1 MTAEKKH
8 ILLQVANVF
17 LCVAAYAYLTYL
29 LLTYPDYEGLIYR
42 ISNASLGMWVCLLA
56 AFLLMPLNLLLEALK
71 WRYLLRTFYPLSI
84 SQAYYQV
91 LHGLQGAFLTPA
103 RLGEYPTRVLSI
115 SDHALWPKAI
125 AQGFVGSAALSA
137 VNIICG
143 LIALALFSFHSL
155 LAPWMISCAI
165 LFAILLLVLV
175 GIFQKQ
181 GSIMVVF
188 LSLLRYIVFS
198 IQFALMLYALSI
210 QISTSFITLIP
221 VYYMLVTI
229 LPAIPV
235 ADPAIKGSISA
246 IVFSAITSDTAI
258 IALATMLLWVINTV
272 IPMLCST
279 FLKKSLH
286 NS

>member
-8 ILLQVANVF
+8 ILLQVANAF

-29 LLTYPDYEGLIYR
+29 LLTYHDYEGLFTR
-42 ISNASLGMWVCLLA
+42 ISNASLGTWICFLA
-56 AFLLMPLNLLLEALK
+56 ALLLMPLNLLLEALK
-71 WRYLLRTFYPLSI
+71 WRYLLRRFYSLSI
-84 SQAYYQV
+84 RQAYYQV

-103 RLGEYPTRVLSI
+103 RLGEYPARVLSI
-115 SDHALWPKAI
+115 SDQTLWPKAI

-143 LIALALFSFHSL
+143 LIALALFSFSSL
-155 LAPWMISCAI
+155 LAPWMIWCAV
-165 LFAILLLVLV
+165 LFALLLLVLV
-175 GIFQKQ
+175 GVFQKQ

-198 IQFALMLYALSI
+198 IQFALMLHALSI
-210 QISTSFITLIP
+210 HISPSVITLIP

-229 LPAIPV
+229 LPAIPI

-246 IVFSAITSDTAI
+246 IVFSAVTPDTAI
-258 IALATMLLWVINTV
+258 IAFATMLLWVINTI

-279 FLKKSLH
+279 FFKKSLH